1 MMSIATPQL
10 SAARPFEDP
19 LAATFDT
26 DAFAKAVLSTTES
39 LAAVCELV
47 LVSPDL
53 SAEDV
58 TAACESAAPYP
69 LACVTVNPFWIGLAH
84 SVLSGTGICVGAVAG
99 SPGGATLTHNKRDE
113 TDSAVR
119 LGAREVTTSIQLGAL
134 KGRDFAVVRSDLAA
148 VVDVAHGAG
157 ALVTAT
163 IEAHRLTIEEKLRAA
178 EICLAAEVDFLAP
191 ESTRGGC
198 GDSLDISL
206 FRGVAGAKCGIKT
219 YQPVSTRT
227 EADQR
232 LRAGA
237 SRLGGAR
244 ILDLL
249 IGYEGGSARQP
260 R

>member
-1 MMSIATPQL
+1 MMSISTPQL
-10 SAARPFEDP
+10 SAARPFEDS

-26 DAFAKAVLSTTES
+26 DAFAKAVLSSAPS

-58 TAACESAAPYP
+58 TAACESASRYP

-84 SVLSGTGICVGAVAG
+84 SVLSGTDICVGAVAG
-99 SPGGATLTHNKRDE
+99 SPDGATLTHNKRDE

-119 LGAREVTTSIQLGAL
+119 LGAREITTPIQLGAL
-134 KGRDFAVVRSDLAA
+134 KGRDFAAVRSDLSA

-163 IEAHRLTIEEKLRAA
+163 IAAHRLSIEEKLRAA
-178 EICLAAEVDFLAP
+178 EICLAAEVDFIAP
-191 ESTRGGC
+191 ESTRGDC
-198 GDSLDISL
+198 GNSLDISL
-206 FRGVAGAKCGIKT
+206 LRGVAGARCGIKT
-219 YQPVSTRT
+219 YQPVSTRE
-227 EADQR
+227 EAHER

-244 ILDLL
+244 ILELL
-249 IGYEGGSARQP
+249 RGYAGKATCRP

>member
-1 MMSIATPQL
+1 MMSIATPQM
-10 SAARPFEDP
+10 SAIRSLEHP

-26 DAFAKAVLSTTES
+26 DAFTKAVLATTQS
-39 LAAVCELV
+39 LAAACELV
-47 LVSPDL
+47 LVSADL

-58 TAACESAAPYP
+58 TAACELAAQYP

-84 SVLSGTGICVGAVAG
+84 SLLSGTGICVGAVAG
-99 SPGGATLTHNKRDE
+99 APGGATLTHNKRDE
-113 TDSAVR
+113 TDSAIR
-119 LGAREVTTSIQLGAL
+119 LGAREITTSMQLGAL
-134 KGRDFAVVRSDLAA
+134 KGRDFTVVRSDLAA

-163 IEAHRLTIEEKLRAA
+163 IEAHRLSIEEKLRAA
-178 EICLAAEVDFLAP
+178 EICLAAGVDFLAP
-191 ESTRGGC
+191 ESTRGVC
-198 GDSLDISL
+198 GDILDISL
-206 FRGVAGAKCGIKT
+206 FRGVAGAQCGIKT

-227 EADQR
+227 EAVER

-244 ILDLL
+244 ILELL
-249 IGYEGGSARQP
+249 GGYQDEATCRP